1 MVLGLTFTGV
11 MCLLLHRLI
20 ATCMFGREN
29 IKAVFISEG
38 EKEKWNIMEY

>member
-1 MVLGLTFTGV
+1 
-11 MCLLLHRLI
+11 
-20 ATCMFGREN
+20 MFGREN